1 MAITSFFALSVDYV
15 DENGNTQ
22 SGPSA
27 VAKLK
32 AMQKEWTGYLD
43 EEKIR
48 SVIEKN
54 VEINNT
60 EEAKSQNV
68 SQNNI
73 AYGWKQGINE
83 IRSLLNCSYAT
94 GFRDYDHYIADG
106 LSLDVAGDFY
116 DNRIKLLKDWLED
129 EAKDQFSAKE
139 KEYLI
144 NQYES
149 IATPFYYDYNKG
161 WQQLFEFA
169 PTIIMLTMIIVGFL
183 VAGIFSNESAW
194 KADAIFFSCTYGRNK
209 AIISKIAA
217 GFLIVTA
224 IYAIAFGIF
233 TGAVLLYLGADGANL
248 PIQSSWTAWK
258 CFYNI
263 TNIQKY
269 LIIGIGGYIGCLFI
283 SLLAMYLSAK
293 TKSAVLA
300 AMVPVILIFIP
311 SFISNIDS
319 PIVNKIIGLLPDQL
333 LQAGNALSYFN
344 LYTIAGKVLG
354 AVPILIVLY
363 IVLSIILVPLLY
375 RAYRHTQVS

>member
-94 GFRDYDHYIADG
+94 GFRDYDYYIADG

-116 DNRIKLLKDWLED
+116 DNRIKLLKNWLEG

-144 NQYES
+144 NQYEN
-149 IATPFYYDYNKG
+149 IETPFYYDYMNG

-169 PTIIMLTMIIVGFL
+169 PTIIMLTMIILGFL
-183 VAGIFSNESAW
+183 VAGIFANESAW

-217 GFLIVTA
+217 GFLIVTVVY
-224 IYAIAFGIF
+224 IITFGVF
-233 TGAVLLYLGADGANL
+233 TGIVLLY
-248 PIQSSWTAWK
+248 
-258 CFYNI
+258 
-263 TNIQKY
+263 
-269 LIIGIGGYIGCLFI
+269 
-283 SLLAMYLSAK
+283 
-293 TKSAVLA
+293 
-300 AMVPVILIFIP
+300 
-311 SFISNIDS
+311 
-319 PIVNKIIGLLPDQL
+319 
-333 LQAGNALSYFN
+333 
-344 LYTIAGKVLG
+344 LG

-363 IVLSIILVPLLY
+363 IVLSIVLVPLLY
-375 RAYRHTQVS
+375 RAYRHAQVS

>member
-116 DNRIKLLKDWLED
+116 DNRIKLLKNWLEG

-144 NQYES
+144 NQYEN
-149 IATPFYYDYNKG
+149 IETPFYYDYMKG

-169 PTIIMLTMIIVGFL
+169 PTIIMLTMIILGFL
-183 VAGIFSNESAW
+183 VAGIFANESAW

-217 GFLIVTA
+217 GFLIVTVVY
-224 IYAIAFGIF
+224 IITFGVF
-233 TGAVLLYLGADGANL
+233 TGIVLLYLGADGYNL
-248 PIQSSWTAWK
+248 PIQSNWTAWK

-283 SLLAMYLSAK
+283 SFLSMYLSAK

-344 LYTIAGKVLG
+344 LYTIGGKVLG

-363 IVLSIILVPLLY
+363 IVLSIVLVPLLY
-375 RAYRHTQVS
+375 RAYRHAQVS